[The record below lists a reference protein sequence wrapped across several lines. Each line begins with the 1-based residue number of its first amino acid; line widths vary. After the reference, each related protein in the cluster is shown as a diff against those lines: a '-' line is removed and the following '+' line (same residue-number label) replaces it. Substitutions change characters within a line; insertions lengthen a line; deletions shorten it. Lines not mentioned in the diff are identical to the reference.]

1 MSCCGGT
8 SNGRITLTQK
18 DIDDGLRFQIEYT
31 GGPTVR
37 VTGPITGAEY
47 TFSGLSRLHD
57 IDPRDAPAILLQGQF
72 RMKGLSQPRKGQ

>member
-8 SNGRITLTQK
+8 SSGQITLSQK

-37 VTGPITGAEY
+37 VTGPVTGTQY
-47 TFSGLSRLHD
+47 TFSGLSRLND
-57 IDPRDAPAILLQGQF
+57 VDPRDAPAILRQGQF
-72 RMKGLSQPRKGQ
+72 RMKGLKQPRKGQ